1 MSVPVAAVM
10 EGEAT
15 IAGRTEHIKIEMDY
29 GHFRE
34 VGVEQVI
41 TLIHIFKYSSRSTFQ
56 MASIFLKM
64 IFGVTTER

>member
-1 MSVPVAAVM
+1 MPVAAVM

-34 VGVEQVI
+34 VGVEPSY
-41 TLIHIFKYSSRSTFQ
+41 HINSH
-56 MASIFLKM
+56 I
-64 IFGVTTER
+64 